1 MEKIHPTMGFDAD
14 IGEEVRIFFFFNFF
28 FIFYIVVDFVIH

>member
-14 IGEEVRIFFFFNFF
+14 IGEEVRIFFFNFF